1 MPAEYGLGLND
12 DEGLFPATHRPRQ
25 QHQEQSI
32 RLGTRWA
39 LHLTVQDH
47 ELLTEQCIFCNQLRL
62 APSQISNSGEEY

>member
-1 MPAEYGLGLND
+1 MPAEYGLGLNN

-32 RLGTRWA
+32 RLGTHWA